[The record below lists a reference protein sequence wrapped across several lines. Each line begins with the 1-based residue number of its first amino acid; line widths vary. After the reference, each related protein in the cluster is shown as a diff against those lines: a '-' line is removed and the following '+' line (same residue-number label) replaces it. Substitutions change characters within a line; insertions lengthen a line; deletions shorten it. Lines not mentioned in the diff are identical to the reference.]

1 MPTRTNRSARA
12 AGTRFERQIA
22 DWLAQNL
29 DDRIDRRARTGAR
42 DRGDLTGIR
51 HRGERVV
58 AELKNTTR
66 MNLAGWIREAH
77 LQAQN
82 DDARVGLVIHKRH
95 GNANPADQWVTLT
108 LADLVAILTG
118 SRSHVDGAS

>member
-12 AGTRFERQIA
+12 AGTRFERSIA
-22 DWLAQNL
+22 DWLAQHL

-66 MNLAGWIREAH
+66 MNLAGWIAEAH
-77 LQAQN
+77 LEAMN
-82 DDARVGLVIHKRH
+82 DSARIGVVIHKRH
-95 GNANPADQWVTLT
+95 GVADPSQQWVSMTV
-108 LADLVAILTG
+108 ADLAWLL
-118 SRSHVDGAS
+118 GADHPTYDE